1 MNRNILLVFLI
12 LISCSDDYSQVKFED
27 DSELPQV
34 VINLTTSIEY
44 LSKEFYSEATIEIKS
59 NLQTQ
64 RLHTKPILLRGRGNS
79 TWSFAKKPYQLKF
92 EEDTEILGM
101 PEARKWVLLAP
112 YSDKSLLRT
121 EVAFSLSRYGEI
133 GWTPKSRFIELFI
146 NQEYLGVYQL
156 VEKIEATENRLNEGK
171 GFLLEVNRPSRIGP
185 SDVYFNSLDD
195 CCNYYTIKD
204 PKVEFG
210 DSNFTSIKSYIN
222 EVETTVFGENFSD
235 SVTGYSK
242 YLDVESFIDWFI
254 VHEITKENESSWGSS
269 CYLNYGKAEK
279 LKMGPVWD
287 FDISLGNDNTEDG
300 SIEGYTIIKNKK
312 WYGRLF
318 QDSIFVEKLK
328 NRYRHYYS
336 NRDEFLDEIDA
347 NAFYLYEA
355 QKRNFTKWPIL
366 GVYVYPNATNFSKY
380 SHEVSYLKDWLKN
393 RMDWLNEEIENL

>member
-1 MNRNILLVFLI
+1 MFSILRPYIFSLDPEVAHDLAIKSLKANFLPKSIFAVENEEMLETNLFGKSISNPIGLAAGFDKNAEVYNSLFKLGFGFVEVGTVTPLKQYGNPKPRVFRLVEDEALINRLGFNNYGAMNVLER
-12 LISCSDDYSQVKFED
+12 
-27 DSELPQV
+27 
-34 VINLTTSIEY
+34 
-44 LSKEFYSEATIEIKS
+44 IKS
-59 NLQTQ
+59 NRQNG
-64 RLHTKPILLRGRGNS
+64 LLGIN
-79 TWSFAKKPYQLKF
+79 
-92 EEDTEILGM
+92 
-101 PEARKWVLLAP
+101 
-112 YSDKSLLRT
+112 
-121 EVAFSLSRYGEI
+121 I
-133 GWTPKSRFIELFI
+133 GPNKD
-146 NQEYLGVYQL
+146 
-156 VEKIEATENRLNEGK
+156 TENRLNEGK

-269 CYLNYGKAEK
+269 CYLNYGKDVK
-279 LKMGPVWD
+279 LKMLPVWD
-287 FDISLGNDNTEDG
+287 LCISLGNDNTEEL
-300 SIEGYTIIKNKK
+300 SIEGYAIIKNKK

-366 GVYVYPNATNFSKY
+366 GVYVYPNATNFSKF